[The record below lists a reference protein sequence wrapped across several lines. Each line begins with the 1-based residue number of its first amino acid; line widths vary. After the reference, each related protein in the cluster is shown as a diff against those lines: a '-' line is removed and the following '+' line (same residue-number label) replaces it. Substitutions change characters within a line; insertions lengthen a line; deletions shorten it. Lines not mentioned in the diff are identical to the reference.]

1 MAITFDRNWSKIV
14 YGQTKYETAAIEK
27 SMFEKKQQE
36 NYNKIKKELA
46 KAKIH
51 GRDWRFQV
59 NW

>member
-51 GRDWRFQV
+51 GRD
-59 NW
+59 